1 MTDCLKFYINTKHF
15 VTLINSLS
23 AGTEFWRP
31 LQRVLIQMRR
41 HRTWRLIRIQTVCY
55 SDSILWKKN
64 HVSLTKILMII
75 VLYVWYHFFVIL
87 DSFWSNLIS
96 YLSSFKL
103 VIFFKWYTFYIG
115 SLALISNM
123 GEVIRQTPVSCKNTL
138 FMYKCL

>member
-1 MTDCLKFYINTKHF
+1 
-15 VTLINSLS
+15 
-23 AGTEFWRP
+23 
-31 LQRVLIQMRR
+31 
-41 HRTWRLIRIQTVCY
+41 
-55 SDSILWKKN
+55 
-64 HVSLTKILMII
+64 MII

-103 VIFFKWYTFYIG
+103 VMFFKWYTFYIG